1 MAYALQESQVSSDP
15 PPLMPRAPR
24 RHTLSVCMI
33 CKNEA
38 DRIEPALASV
48 QDWADEIIVFDSGS
62 TDGTLE
68 IVRRYTDRVWQTDW
82 PGYGPQRQRSLE
94 AARGDYV
101 FTLDAD
107 ERVTPA
113 LRDQITAELAKASV
127 PCAVYRM
134 PWGPIILGKRLRCGV
149 AMPVPRHAC
158 FAEKAPNFR
167 RCRSMKRC
175 AFRRGR
181 SVISAAGSITTAI
194 ATIATWSTSTA
205 TTHGCWRKKYA
216 RGKRT
221 TVVTPVL
228 RFVWEFFVQYLVRGL
243 VLDGGRGFL
252 LAVVLSQYAY
262 HKYAALWTLQVS
274 GAAPDARF
282 APELRKPSRP

>member
-1 MAYALQESQVSSDP
+1 MSSDP

-48 QDWADEIIVFDSGS
+48 QDWADEIIVFDAGS

-134 PWGPIILGKRLRCGV
+134 PWGPIILGKRLRCGGRY
-149 AMPVPRHAC
+149 ASPQARL
-158 FAEKAPNFR
+158 FR
-167 RCRSMKRC
+167 REGAEFPQVQVHETLRFPPGPVGHFS
-175 AFRRGR
+175 GR
-181 SVISAAGSITTAI
+181 LDHDSYRNYRHMVDKHSHYAWLLAQE
-194 ATIATWSTSTA
+194 
-205 TTHGCWRKKYA
+205 KYA